1 MDVHEHTSH
10 GVPVLELSGRLT
22 LESFGQL
29 KDRVRPIIDAGSS
42 QLVLDLGAVSYVD
55 SIGVAELI
63 RSHVMF
69 ANRGGRLVLASVP
82 DHLTRLLRLTRLDQ
96 IVESCA
102 SRDDA
107 VHALRDAEPVRSD

>member
-1 MDVHEHTSH
+1 MDVHEHTFH
-10 GVPVLELSGRLT
+10 GVPVVELSGRLT

-29 KDRVRPIIDAGSS
+29 KDRMSPIIDAGAS

-55 SIGVAELI
+55 SIGVAELV

-82 DHLTRLLRLTRLDQ
+82 DHLTRLLRLTKLDQ
-96 IVESCA
+96 IVGSCG

-107 VHALRDAEPVRSD
+107 VHALRDAKVKRV